1 MNQPVDVLKSTK
13 KEKLFYAIG
22 NIGNC
27 SWLLTSSFL
36 SMYYTDS
43 VFLSA
48 AFMGTMMLVCRIF
61 DGVSDLIMGM
71 IVDKTKTRFGKARP
85 WLLFMMVPLN
95 ICVFL
100 MFRVPGGFSDT
111 GKNIY
116 ALVTYF
122 LVTVVFYTVIN
133 IAYQAL
139 LPRFSLSV
147 QDRNVTNV
155 IRTAVDIIATIVF
168 SMVVPII
175 IEANGG
181 YSSQAG
187 WSKVALIFCT
197 VSVVSYLICFLGIRE
212 KIAVDEGSAATDNG
226 KIKEGL
232 KILLTSR
239 YFYISAFTATTFAIV
254 GGATGV
260 NIYFARYIL
269 QNDALYSL
277 MSVIS
282 FGPMML
288 ALPFIPALFKKFG
301 KRKTMA
307 AGLLIAV
314 IGGALNFIDPY
325 SAPLYFATAFIR
337 SFAGAPLTASLMTLP
352 GDVVD
357 YNHWKHGIRIEGLTT
372 SANSIGTKVG
382 TGLGS
387 AILGW
392 LLAFSGYDGSLAVQT
407 ESALNSIIFCAIGLP
422 VLVMA
427 IACVLILFWDMEK
440 YQDKITE
447 FMTEKQSN
455 FKNTPASKE

>member
-1 MNQPVDVLKSTK
+1 MRTSTDVLKSTK
-13 KEKLFYAIG
+13 REKLFYAIG

-43 VFLSA
+43 VYLSA

-61 DGVSDLIMGM
+61 DGVSDLIMGT
-71 IVDKTKTRFGKARP
+71 IVDKTRTRFGKARP
-85 WLLFMMVPLN
+85 WLLFLMLPLN

-100 MFRVPGGFSDT
+100 MFRVPAGFSES

-116 ALVTYF
+116 ALITYF
-122 LVTVVFYTVIN
+122 LVTVVLYTGIN
-133 IAYQAL
+133 IAYQSL

-155 IRTAVDIIATIVF
+155 IRTAVDIIFTIIF

-175 IEANGG
+175 IEQNGG
-181 YSSQAG
+181 YSSQVG
-187 WSKVALIFCT
+187 WSKVALIFCA
-197 VSVVSYLICFLGIRE
+197 VSVISYLICFLGIKE
-212 KIAVDEGSAATDNG
+212 KIPVDEGPKAVENG
-226 KIKEGL
+226 KIREGL
-232 KILLTSR
+232 KVLLTSR
-239 YFYISAFTATTFAIV
+239 YFYISAFTATTFAVV

-269 QNDALYSL
+269 GNDALYSL

-307 AGLLIAV
+307 VGLLIAV
-314 IGGALNFIDPY
+314 IGGSLNFINPY
-325 SAPLYFATAFIR
+325 SAPLYFATAFVR
-337 SFAGAPLTASLMTLP
+337 SFAAAPLTASLLTLP

-357 YNHWKHGIRIEGLTT
+357 YNHWKHGVRLEGLTT
-372 SANSIGTKVG
+372 SANSIGTKIG

-392 LLAFSGYDGSLAVQT
+392 LLAYSGYNATLAAQPQG
-407 ESALNSIIFCAIGLP
+407 AQNAIIFCAVGLP
-422 VLVMA
+422 VIVMA
-427 IACVLILFWDMEK
+427 VAFVLILFWNMDD
-440 YQDKITE
+440 YQEQITA
-447 FMTEKQSN
+447 FMTEQQS
-455 FKNTPASKE
+455 KNAEE

>member
-1 MNQPVDVLKSTK
+1 MNQTADVLKSTK
-13 KEKLFYAIG
+13 REKLFYAIG

-43 VFLSA
+43 VYLSA
-48 AFMGTMMLVCRIF
+48 AFMGTMMLICRIF
-61 DGVSDLIMGM
+61 DGVSDLIMGT
-71 IVDKTKTRFGKARP
+71 IVDKTRTRFGKARP
-85 WLLFMMVPLN
+85 WLLFLMLPLN

-100 MFRVPGGFSDT
+100 MFRVPGGFSEQ

-122 LVTVVFYTVIN
+122 LVTVVLYTGIN
-133 IAYQAL
+133 IAYQSL

-147 QDRNVTNV
+147 QDRNITNV
-155 IRTAVDIIATIVF
+155 IRTAVDIIATIIF

-175 IEANGG
+175 IEKNGG
-181 YSSQAG
+181 YSSQVG

-197 VSVVSYLICFLGIRE
+197 VSVISYFICFLGIKE
-212 KIAVDEGSAATDNG
+212 KIPLDEGTSSTDNG

-254 GGATGV
+254 GGTTGV

-269 QNDALYSL
+269 GNDSLYSL

-288 ALPFIPALFKKFG
+288 ALPFIPTLFKKFG
-301 KRKTMA
+301 KRKTMVV
-307 AGLLIAV
+307 GLIIAV
-314 IGGALNFIDPY
+314 IGGSLNFIDPY
-325 SAPLYFATAFIR
+325 SAPLYFATAFVR
-337 SFAGAPLTASLMTLP
+337 SFAGAPLTASILTLP

-382 TGLGS
+382 TGLG
-387 AILGW
+387 AGILGW
-392 LLAFSGYDGSLAVQT
+392 LLAYSGYDASLAAQPGA
-407 ESALNSIIFCAIGLP
+407 ALNAIIFCAIGMP
-422 VLVMA
+422 VIVMA
-427 IACVLILFWDMEK
+427 IACVLVMFWNMEK
-440 YQDKITE
+440 YQDEITA
-447 FMTEKQSN
+447 FMTEQQSH
-455 FKNTPASKE
+455 SQEISE

>member
-1 MNQPVDVLKSTK
+1 MNPSTDVLKSTK

-43 VFLSA
+43 VYLSA
-48 AFMGTMMLVCRIF
+48 AFMGTMMLICRIF
-61 DGVSDLIMGM
+61 DGVSDLIMGT
-71 IVDKTKTRFGKARP
+71 IIDKTKSRFGKARP
-85 WLLFMMVPLN
+85 WLLFLMLPLN
-95 ICVFL
+95 ICVFF
-100 MFRVPGGFSDT
+100 MFRVPAGFTDS
-111 GKNIY
+111 GKNLY

-122 LVTVVFYTVIN
+122 LVTVVFYTGVN
-133 IAYQAL
+133 IAYQSL

-147 QDRNVTNV
+147 QDRNITNV

-168 SMVVPII
+168 SMVVPVIM
-175 IEANGG
+175 ESNGG
-181 YSSQAG
+181 YGSQTG
-187 WSKVALIFCT
+187 WSKVAFIFCA
-197 VSVVSYLICFLGIRE
+197 VSIVCYLICFLGIKERVADNE
-212 KIAVDEGSAATDNG
+212 PAAEENKGKVMEG
-226 KIKEGL
+226 I

-260 NIYFARYIL
+260 NIYFAKYIL
-269 QNDALYSL
+269 GNDALYSL
-277 MSVIS
+277 MSVVS

-288 ALPFIPALFKKFG
+288 ALPFIPALFRKFG
-301 KRKTMA
+301 KRKTMV
-307 AGLLIAV
+307 AGLAIAV
-314 IGGALNFIDPY
+314 IGGSLNFLNPY
-325 SAPLYFATAFIR
+325 SAPLYFITAFIR
-337 SFAGAPLTASLMTLP
+337 SFAGAPLTASLLTLP

-382 TGLGS
+382 TGLGA

-392 LLAFSGYDGSLAVQT
+392 LLDYSGYAGVLTVQPQG
-407 ESALNSIIFCAIGLP
+407 ALNAIIFCAIGLP
-422 VLVMA
+422 VIVMA

-440 YQDKITE
+440 YQSEITA
-447 FMTEKQSN
+447 FMTRQQTE
-455 FKNTPASKE
+455 TVSKE